1 MRARGVLLVLILTG
15 LGLRLWRLD
24 ADSFWLDELIQVHL
38 AGLPVR
44 RLIPAAFTHANLPLD
59 ILVTKVFLKMGDQD
73 GWLRLAPA
81 LGGVLFIP
89 LTWALARR
97 LSDGPTALAAAT
109 LAALSP
115 AALQYAREVRPYSTL
130 LILVTLTGYLYLRA
144 QTRPRVWPA
153 FALALLAALHT
164 HLFAL
169 ALVPVL
175 GLHGLLAKGRHSAWP
190 APVLLVGITALAVV
204 SPLTPDY
211 IGRFLRAVWQST
223 TAADRTVGDI
233 LGLPGLAVGFPGWG
247 TVLGRLFADLGG
259 TPWAGIPT
267 LALAL
272 FGAYRL
278 QRQGRPP
285 GFLLGWLALTPAPI
299 LYALL
304 ARGQWYSPRYLIAV
318 LPPLL
323 VLTAAGIGGLAAVL
337 TARLGR
343 PERAIPDPN
352 RRTVILLTVYL
363 GLTVP
368 ALGRA
373 LHPDHENL
381 RAAAAAIAAAY
392 TPTTLVV
399 APVVGAY
406 LGHYLPSH
414 VVVHDLRDGG
424 AVEALARNYERLI
437 ILDTAYSPLRWPHA
451 PWVNPDNLIARFEPG
466 VALYRGPAGPV
477 AAQRLAERWQRERAD
492 PRLATATPEQLR
504 RLAMTAR
511 SRQAWPTAAAV
522 LERLTALQPDDA
534 EAWTEYGFALQ
545 QLRAYD
551 EAVAAYERA
560 LALDPNRAWAHLLLA
575 NTRRLQGQPAA
586 GLVHARRAT
595 ELQPGLADAWL
606 SLAQIAVAL
615 GDETTAWEALRT
627 GLETAP
633 GHTALLSVLAELAVK
648 APADRAPRYWQ
659 LILDHKPPPDLAAQ
673 ACTRLGNVHPACPTP
688 P

>member
-1 MRARGVLLVLILTG
+1 MRARGLLLVIILTG

-24 ADSFWLDELIQVHL
+24 AASLWLDELIQVYL

-59 ILVTKVFLKMGDQD
+59 ILVTKALLRLGDQD

-89 LTWALARR
+89 LVWALARR
-97 LSDGPTALAAAT
+97 LSDGPTALTAAT

-115 AALQYAREVRPYSTL
+115 AALQYAREVRPYSAL
-130 LILVTLTGYLYLRA
+130 LVLVTLSGYLYLRA
-144 QTRPRVWPA
+144 WAQPWLWPA

-169 ALVPVL
+169 ALVPVF
-175 GLHGLLAKGRHSAWP
+175 GLHWLLAKGRRRAWP
-190 APVLLVGITALAVV
+190 VPILLVGATALAVV

-247 TVLGRLFADLGG
+247 TVLSRLFADLGG

-272 FGAYRL
+272 FGAYHLSRH
-278 QRQGRPP
+278 GRRP
-285 GFLLGWLALTPAPI
+285 GLLLGWLALTPAPI

-323 VLTAAGIGGLAAVL
+323 VLTAAGIGGLAGTLAARTGRPGWAIAGPNRMTAVL
-337 TARLGR
+337 LA
-343 PERAIPDPN
+343 
-352 RRTVILLTVYL
+352 VYL

-368 ALGRA
+368 ALARA
-373 LHPDHENL
+373 LHPAHENL
-381 RAAAAAIAAAY
+381 RAAAAAVTAAY

-399 APVVGAY
+399 APVVGTY
-406 LGHYLPSH
+406 LGHYVPPH

-424 AVEALARNYERLI
+424 AVEALARDYERVI
-437 ILDTAYSPLRWPHA
+437 ILDTAYSPLRRPHA
-451 PWVNPDNLIARFEPG
+451 LWINPDNLMAQFEPG

-511 SRQAWPTAAAV
+511 SRQAWPTAAAA

-586 GLVHARRAT
+586 GLAHARRAT

-633 GHTALLSVLAELAVK
+633 GHTALLSALAGLAVK
-648 APADRAPRYWQ
+648 APADRATRYWQ
-659 LILDHKPPPDLAAQ
+659 FILEHKPPPDLAAR
-673 ACTRLGNVHPACPTP
+673 ACARLGHAHPTCSPSP
-688 P
+688 

>member
-1 MRARGVLLVLILTG
+1 MRARLPLLVLILTG

-59 ILVTKVFLKMGDQD
+59 ILVTKALLRLGDQD

-89 LTWALARR
+89 LLWALARR

-144 QTRPRVWPA
+144 QARPWVWPA

-169 ALVPVL
+169 ALVPVF
-175 GLHGLLAKGRHSAWP
+175 GLHWLLTDGRRRAWP

-223 TAADRTVGDI
+223 AAADRTVGDI

-259 TPWAGIPT
+259 TPWAGMPT

-278 QRQGRPP
+278 HRQRRRP

-337 TARLGR
+337 TTRLDRPGR
-343 PERAIPDPN
+343 TALGPSRMTA
-352 RRTVILLTVYL
+352 VLLTVYL
-363 GLTVP
+363 VLTVP
-368 ALGRA
+368 ALVRA
-373 LHPDHENL
+373 WHPGHENL

-406 LGHYLPSH
+406 LNHYLPDD

-424 AVEALARNYERLI
+424 AVEALARDYEQVL

-451 PWVNPDNLIARFEPG
+451 PWINPDNLRARFEPG
-466 VALYRGPAGPV
+466 VVLYRGPAGPV
-477 AAQRLAERWQRERAD
+477 AAQRLTERWQRERTD
-492 PRLATATPEQLR
+492 PRLAAATPEQLR
-504 RLAMTAR
+504 RLATTAR

-522 LERLTALQPDDA
+522 LERLTVLRPDDA

-551 EAVAAYERA
+551 EAAAAYERA
-560 LALDPNRAWAHLLLA
+560 LALDPDRAWAHLLLA

-586 GLVHARRAT
+586 GLAHARRAT
-595 ELQPGLADAWL
+595 ELQPDLADAWL

-615 GDETTAWEALRT
+615 GDEMTAWEALRM

-633 GHTALLSVLAELAVK
+633 GHTALLSALAGLAVK
-648 APADRAPRYWQ
+648 APPDRAPRYWQ
-659 LILDHKPPPDLAAQ
+659 FILDHRPPPDLAAR
-673 ACTRLGNVHPACPTP
+673 ACARLGNVHPACPTP